1 MNMNLSKEEIKKLD
15 DEYIVHTYGRSPLYA
30 DHASGVK
37 VVDVDGNEFLDFSS
51 GIGVASL
58 GYCNEDWQNAVKDQA
73 GKLQH
78 ISNLYYTQPMVLLAK
93 AMCEKSGYK

>member
-37 VVDVDGNEFLDFSS
+37 VVDVDGNEFWISVPGS
-51 GIGVASL
+51 ASRHL
-58 GYCNEDWQNAVKDQA
+58 G
-73 GKLQH
+73 
-78 ISNLYYTQPMVLLAK
+78 T
-93 AMCEKSGYK
+93 AMRTGRMP